1 MMSERARAVVYTH
14 RYDSP
19 IGPLHLAVDR
29 AGTVLQIGYTAP
41 EVRRPGITVEENK
54 YACGELEHQLDAYFR
69 GVLRRFTVATRVN
82 GTPFQQRV
90 WKRLAGIE
98 YGSTVTYGEI
108 ARALGHAGAARAV
121 GNAVAVNPVPIVI
134 PCHRVVAAGRRIG
147 KYALRSLP
155 EDEGSHVKKRLL
167 EFEGAL

>member
-1 MMSERARAVVYTH
+1 MLERARAVVYTH

-29 AGTVLQIGYTAP
+29 AGTVLQISYNPIGAWPP
-41 EVRRPGITVEENK
+41 EIAVEENK

-69 GVLRRFTVATRVN
+69 GVLRSFTVATRLS
-82 GTPFQQRV
+82 GTAFQQGV
-90 WKRLAGIE
+90 WKRLTKIE

-108 ARALGHAGAARAV
+108 ARKLGRAGAARAV

-134 PCHRVVAAGRRIG
+134 PCHRVVAADQRIG
-147 KYALRSLP
+147 KYALRTLP
-155 EDEGSHVKKRLL
+155 EDEGTRVKTRLL
-167 EFEGAL
+167 EFEGAR